1 MLQSEIKKVGV
12 GGCGLMGSGIAEVC
26 ARSGVKVLVRE
37 IDADAVERGQKRIV
51 ASLDRATH
59 SGKLSEEAR
68 EIALQNL
75 SFTTDFADFAD
86 RELVIEAAIED
97 QELKTKIFQELDRYV
112 SDENAIF
119 ATNTSSIPVMKLGIA
134 TSRPSHV
141 VGMHFF
147 NPVTVLRLVEVVP
160 SLLTSE
166 ETVSSTRSFA
176 ENILNKRVILA
187 KDRAGFIVN
196 SLLIPYILSAIR
208 MLESG
213 YASAEDIDNGMVEG
227 CAHPMGP
234 LRLADLIGLD
244 TTAAVAESLYAEFK
258 EQLFSPPPLLCR
270 MVEAGLLG
278 RKSSRGFYDYA
289 RS

>member
-1 MLQSEIKKVGV
+1 MVHSEIKKVGV
-12 GGCGLMGSGIAEVC
+12 VGCGLMGSGIAEVC

-51 ASLDRATH
+51 TSLDRATH

-147 NPVTVLRLVEVVP
+147 NPVTVLRLVDLAQQMTRIIDSKKLLNQVEMGYQQP
-160 SLLTSE
+160 STCQRCSDLIPMTRCQTAKLVDVELLLTVWR
-166 ETVSSTRSFA
+166 TCKIFTPT
-176 ENILNKRVILA
+176 
-187 KDRAGFIVN
+187 
-196 SLLIPYILSAIR
+196 LISPKS
-208 MLESG
+208 
-213 YASAEDIDNGMVEG
+213 
-227 CAHPMGP
+227 P
-234 LRLADLIGLD
+234 LR
-244 TTAAVAESLYAEFK
+244 
-258 EQLFSPPPLLCR
+258 
-270 MVEAGLLG
+270 
-278 RKSSRGFYDYA
+278 
-289 RS
+289 

>member
-12 GGCGLMGSGIAEVC
+12 VGCGLMGSGIAEVC
-26 ARSGVKVLVRE
+26 ARSGVEVLVRE

-59 SGKLSEEAR
+59 SGKLSEEVR
-68 EIALQNL
+68 GIALQNL

-97 QELKTKIFQELDRYV
+97 QELKTKIFKELDQHV
-112 SDENAIF
+112 VDENAIF
-119 ATNTSSIPVMKLGIA
+119 ATNTSIPVMKLGIA
-134 TSRPSHV
+134 TSRPSPV

-176 ENILNKRVILA
+176 EDILNKRVILA

-196 SLLIPYILSAIR
+196 SLLVPYILSAIR

>member
-1 MLQSEIKKVGV
+1 
-12 GGCGLMGSGIAEVC
+12 MGSGIAEVC

-51 ASLDRATH
+51 TSLDRATH

-141 VGMHFF
+141 V
-147 NPVTVLRLVEVVP
+147 E
-160 SLLTSE
+160 
-166 ETVSSTRSFA
+166 
-176 ENILNKRVILA
+176 
-187 KDRAGFIVN
+187 
-196 SLLIPYILSAIR
+196 
-208 MLESG
+208 
-213 YASAEDIDNGMVEG
+213 
-227 CAHPMGP
+227 
-234 LRLADLIGLD
+234 
-244 TTAAVAESLYAEFK
+244 
-258 EQLFSPPPLLCR
+258 
-270 MVEAGLLG
+270 
-278 RKSSRGFYDYA
+278 
-289 RS
+289 